1 MDTNHAPYAL
11 GPEDGE
17 AFWGLD
23 NSLLTF
29 KAAAGQTG
37 GEFSLVEEAAPKGEG
52 TPLHVHRED
61 DESFYILEGELTFY
75 LSEGGEPT
83 PALACSFIHIPG
95 GAAHAFRVDSE
106 TGFRNRT
113 LSHHYHPPARTLLPG
128 HKRTGVNK
136 NPSAGETARHGE
148 GRDCVPGVRGRD
160 TRSTARCW
168 CLRKEKRCTHC
179 V

>member
-29 KAAAGQTG
+29 KATAGQTG
-37 GEFSLVEEAAPKGEG
+37 GGFSLAEEVAPRGEG

-75 LSEGGEPT
+75 FGEGGET
-83 PALACSFIHIPG
+83 TLASAGSFIHIPG

-106 TGFRNRT
+106 TARYLISTTPQHERFYRAI
-113 LSHHYHPPARTLLPG
+113 SEPARTRTLPPERLLDME
-128 HKRTGVNK
+128 KV
-136 NPSAGETARHGE
+136 ETA
-148 GRDCVPGVRGRD
+148 C
-160 TRSTARCW
+160 
-168 CLRKEKRCTHC
+168 
-179 V
+179 